1 MTIKRVYTGRNI
13 TMFYKGS
20 MRDFAEIAMSPRI
33 LAICLEVA
41 TEEALPYAIAISP
54 VGESGTYIR
63 SWRVRPTTTVV
74 AGMRRVGA
82 KLINEDPIS
91 ALVEFGGRKGG
102 GSCDTHENRAPR
114 GARAGGPA
122 RGTATADGGTE
133 GRQRPGGARPRTRRC
148 ARAEPGAPSASA
160 GG

>member
-20 MRDFAEIAMSPRI
+20 MKDFAEIAMSPRI

-63 SWRVRPTTTVV
+63 SWQVRPTTTVI

-82 KLINEDPIS
+82 KLINTDPIS

-102 GSCDTHENRAPR
+102 GSYKGRYRPAQHIAQRVRDRITGRD
-114 GARAGGPA
+114 GATDPDLMG
-122 RGTATADGGTE
+122 
-133 GRQRPGGARPRTRRC
+133 
-148 ARAEPGAPSASA
+148 
-160 GG
+160 

>member
-20 MRDFAEIAMSPRI
+20 MKDFAEIAMSPRI

-41 TEEALPYAIAISP
+41 YEEALPYAIAISP

-63 SWRVRPTTTVV
+63 SWKVHPTTTVV

-102 GSCDTHENRAPR
+102 GSYKGRYRPAQHIAQRVRDRITGRD
-114 GARAGGPA
+114 GA
-122 RGTATADGGTE
+122 ADPDLMG
-133 GRQRPGGARPRTRRC
+133 
-148 ARAEPGAPSASA
+148 
-160 GG
+160 